1 MKITIISVLI
11 LFATF
16 CTPKNA
22 VLVTNSSESLVT
34 NSNCPKDGNCTI
46 EILKNK
52 KLLVKTDDI
61 GGIYFD
67 IINDNEYF
75 VIKYTYNRKVEKDLQ
90 DASYS
95 EEIIFEVKNDAK
107 NWRFINQNM
116 QNTKLLFGRH
126 CYCKGQAG
134 YFKINA
140 GTITSKSIKDK
151 IQYTVDFKAEKVP
164 QILTKISFTIP

>member
-22 VLVTNSSESLVT
+22 VLVTNSS
-34 NSNCPKDGNCTI
+34 CPKDGNCTV
-46 EILKNK
+46 EVLKNK
-52 KLLVKTDDI
+52 KLLVKTDDTDA
-61 GGIYFD
+61 IYFD
-67 IINDNEYF
+67 IINDKNCS
-75 VIKYTYNRKVEKDLQ
+75 VVKYTYNRKVEKDLQ